1 MEEGCV
7 HVCSKCYEIAS
18 LDEGSEVGW
27 REGGAN
33 SFSDGVQGRLLRGG
47 DI

>member
-1 MEEGCV
+1 M
-7 HVCSKCYEIAS
+7 HVCSKCHEIAS
-18 LDEGSEVGW
+18 LDEGSEAGW

-33 SFSDGVQGRLLRGG
+33 SFSDGVQGRLLGGG